1 MSAQLAAH
9 GRLARDHGAHETKSD
24 VSMTTVV
31 NAVCVEARGGE
42 GEEGTLWRRLVGFG
56 RQADDLARH
65 RQGEVLS
72 LRGRLQLSRSTASA
86 SEARDGWRVIDD
98 SVASSRTVRP
108 GGGRRSGGDDRGR
121 LPPPVARDD
130 GHQVSVYDA
139 PLDDPIGF

>member
-9 GRLARDHGAHETKSD
+9 GRLARDPCTRETKGG
-24 VSMTTVV
+24 VSMTT
-31 NAVCVEARGGE
+31 ATIAMCFETRGGE
-42 GEEGTLWRRLVGFG
+42 GDEGTLWPQIVGFG

-72 LRGRLQLSRSTASA
+72 PSGRLQLSRYTASA
-86 SEARDGWRVIDD
+86 SEVCDGWQVIDD

-130 GHQVSVYDA
+130 GHQVSAHDA